1 MDLLF
6 SSFQPLL
13 LPPSASPPP
22 SPNSSKVKGLQM
34 DDLLDPPRDLQT
46 EELFE
51 SFQRVW
57 NDKKKQL
64 SSESSSNSRMPVLWT
79 VIHQLIF
86 WQFWYAG
93 FCRLVSDALVLVGP
107 IVIELVVRA
116 AQESDKRSIFFYSTV
131 LLLSSLLQVC
141 PSPLHCFLICG

>member
-1 MDLLF
+1 
-6 SSFQPLL
+6 
-13 LPPSASPPP
+13 
-22 SPNSSKVKGLQM
+22 M

-46 EELFE
+46 EQLFE